1 MTAGTLHPNRYV
13 QQRVD
18 EVDQAIEDAVFNVG
32 SIDLYLTELAAYEA
46 AGGVGQRP
54 LPRVDSL
61 RGSPV
66 FIMGAISATVP
77 RLVLM
82 SELRTELG
90 YSTERLL
97 VLAPRLTRLR
107 KMLGL
112 GVNAARIVQLARE
125 HGSALEGVGGVA
137 SVASDV
143 LTALL
148 PSLEGATSVEALAVP
163 SRLLR
168 VLRTAG
174 VPSEA
179 LATAE
184 AALAFAAAAV
194 AASARA
200 AVQQAVAALEGEP
213 TPRAA
218 KTLRSA
224 LAEARTAGV
233 PSEALATAEAALASA
248 AEAVAASA
256 RAAVQQAVAALE
268 GERYATESLLAFRH
282 ACDSAAAAGLPSGDL
297 LVAVNQVVVQTAA
310 HTIQDDFS
318 IESILAFRHAFG
330 AANAVNLPSADVL
343 TLVRYVLGQ
352 ACTLT
357 ISNGFSFDS
366 VLAFGRVAA
375 AADAAGLPTAQRLGA
390 ARAVFTGAAARAKD
404 EAFSVDS
411 VHAFCCARDTASCAD
426 LPSEEVLLATRAI
439 FVGTAARAKL
449 LCSPDSIRAFA
460 LCCGAAARLFSFE
473 VLSAANDIFVGAAA
487 RVVADGYSA
496 ISLHAFDLAR
506 DAATSAGLSLTDVL
520 IVVRQLL
527 GLAHRRAVF
536 ASFSAESLDAYG
548 RTAAT
553 AAAASLPSA
562 ELLPSGRAVLLGAEE
577 ALQADPS
584 PGAAKALCSAR
595 AQQAVL
601 EATAALQDKQAL
613 PAVVQLRLAVAEAR
627 ATDCPSALIN
637 AAEVALGATP
647 WDSVRLEAPELVE
660 VIGTRGIGGGAH
672 NLVWTAA
679 EDEQLRSLREAGAS
693 FAAIATEMNHTQCSC
708 INRYNNYLRPAVA
721 SFKTGGWT
729 EEEDAIIIAKVNE
742 LGTGKWKKIMTFL
755 PCRSNKGIAD
765 RHAQLMRKAISCLN
779 RKQTGRRLP
788 PNSAAKRK
796 AGTSAGSGGK
806 KGRASE

>member
-1 MTAGTLHPNRYV
+1 MAAGTLHPNRYV
-13 QQRVD
+13 QHRVS
-18 EVDQAIEDAVFNVG
+18 EVDQAIEDAEFNVQT
-32 SIDLYLTELAAYEA
+32 IDLYLAELTAYEA
-46 AGGVGQRP
+46 AGGVGQLP
-54 LPRVDSL
+54 LPRVASL

-66 FIMGAISATVP
+66 FVMGASNRMFP
-77 RLVLM
+77 RLLLM
-82 SELRTELG
+82 RELRTELG

-184 AALAFAAAAV
+184 AALA
-194 AASARA
+194 
-200 AVQQAVAALEGEP
+200 
-213 TPRAA
+213 
-218 KTLRSA
+218 
-224 LAEARTAGV
+224 
-233 PSEALATAEAALASA
+233 SA

-297 LVAVNQVVVQTAA
+297 LVTVNQVVVQTAA

-343 TLVRYVLGQ
+343 TLVRCVLGQ

-375 AADAAGLPTAQRLGA
+375 AADAAGLPSAQRLGA

-449 LCSPDSIRAFA
+449 LSPDSIRAFA

-679 EDEQLRSLREAGAS
+679 EDEQLRSLRDAGTSLADI
-693 FAAIATEMNHTQCSC
+693 AAKMNRTKDSC
-708 INRYNNYLRPAVA
+708 CCRYNSYLRPAAA
-721 SFKTGGWT
+721 SGKTGGWT
-729 EEEDAIIIAKVNE
+729 AEEDATIIAKVNE
-742 LGTGKWKKIMTFL
+742 LGMGKWKEIATFL
-755 PCRSNKGIAD
+755 PGRGNKGIAD
-765 RHAQLMRKAISCLN
+765 RYANLVARAN
-779 RKQTGRRLP
+779 RR
-788 PNSAAKRK
+788 AAKRK
-796 AGTSAGSGGK
+796 APTSGGSGGK
-806 KGRASE
+806 KVK